1 MRRQNTVCVMV
12 KSNLTMFLVWYN
24 IKERDSR
31 LVERRLSLLEFIVQK
46 EAAYRQYA
54 VSFYL
59 KVLLLFR

>member
-1 MRRQNTVCVMV
+1 MV
-12 KSNLTMFLVWYN
+12 
-24 IKERDSR
+24 EC
-31 LVERRLSLLEFIVQK
+31 RLSLLEFIVQK